1 MRVGPEGTSIGVL
14 LTLLLE
20 GADEEMVGK
29 LGTIIGVELESV
41 DEVELRSVGEVEL
54 RGVTAELTVLAI
66 RGVAEEVA
74 RLENV
79 KVLVMGEKLGKLA
92 DEELGSAEVVGLKRV
107 IPELRELG
115 INELGARELGTRD
128 LEIRELGTTELGTR
142 ELGTKEL
149 AARELEIRELETRE
163 LGTREL
169 GTKELGT
176 RELGTKELGTK
187 ELVARELE
195 IKELETKELGTKEL
209 GSKELEIREL
219 GIRGV
224 AEVETPEELEER
236 MTMRV
241 GPDGMSTGVLLTVS
255 DGTGMLEE

>member
-128 LEIRELGTTELGTR
+128 LEIRELGAIELRT
-142 ELGTKEL
+142 
-149 AARELEIRELETRE
+149 I
-163 LGTREL
+163 EL

-176 RELGTKELGTK
+176 RELGTK

-209 GSKELEIREL
+209 GSKELEIRELGIREL

>member
-128 LEIRELGTTELGTR
+128 LEIRELGAIELRTIELGTTELGTR
-142 ELGTKEL
+142 EP
-149 AARELEIRELETRE
+149 
-163 LGTREL
+163 

-209 GSKELEIREL
+209 GSKELEIRKLGIREL

>member
-20 GADEEMVGK
+20 GADEEMVEK
-29 LGTIIGVELESV
+29 LGTIIGVELEIV

-54 RGVTAELTVLAI
+54 RGVTAELTVLET

-92 DEELGSAEVVGLKRV
+92 DEELGIAEVVGLKGV

-115 INELGARELGTRD
+115 INELGVRELGTRE
-128 LEIRELGTTELGTR
+128 LEIRELGTIELSTTELGTTELGTR
-142 ELGTKEL
+142 ELVAREL
-149 AARELEIRELETRE
+149 AARELENRELETREFGTRELETRE
-163 LGTREL
+163 LE
-169 GTKELGT
+169 
-176 RELGTKELGTK
+176 
-187 ELVARELE
+187 V
-195 IKELETKELGTKEL
+195 
-209 GSKELEIREL
+209 REL

-224 AEVETPEELEER
+224 AEVETPKELEET

-241 GPDGMSTGVLLTVS
+241 GPDGTITGVLLTVS
-255 DGTGMLEE
+255 NGTGMLEE